1 MKQKYVNRQIN
12 VGIKQH
18 ESEVVRERALGD
30 DTFQCRPLWCCP
42 RPDHQH
48 GPRLTLAAR
57 QLLREEA
64 NHAAN
69 SHD

>member
-1 MKQKYVNRQIN
+1 MKQKHVNRRGN
-12 VGIKQH
+12 VSQTQH
-18 ESEVVRERALGD
+18 ESEGVQERALSDGA
-30 DTFQCRPLWCCP
+30 FRCRPLWCCP

-64 NHAAN
+64 NHAAS